1 MTELVEKL
9 HAGGFLI
16 SLPNGTRAVDN
27 AILVSGQNL
36 LAGAVLGKTV
46 TAGTITAAAVAGNV
60 GNGTMGTLSV
70 GSAAKEGV
78 YKVTIVEPA
87 ANAGEFAVEDPEG
100 KTIGNGTVA
109 AAFTGAVNFTLAD
122 GGTDFAAGDQFNLT
136 VSQLT
141 VKHKVLA
148 PAGTDGSQFAAGI
161 LLADT
166 DASAADKACTVVAR
180 QAEVIGAELVYPGGI
195 TAAEKSIAIAQ
206 LQAAG
211 ILVR

>member
-9 HAGGFLI
+9 HAGGFI
-16 SLPNGTRAVDN
+16 VSLPNGNRAIDN
-27 AILVSGQNL
+27 AILLSGQNL
-36 LAGAVLGKTV
+36 FAGAVLGKTV
-46 TAGTITAAAVAGNV
+46 TAGTITAAAVAANV

-70 GSAAKEGV
+70 GGAAKEGV
-78 YKVTIVEPA
+78 YKVTVVEPA
-87 ANAGEFAVEDPEG
+87 ANAGEFIVEDPDG
-100 KTIGNGTVA
+100 KTVGNGTVA
-109 AAFTGAVNFTLAD
+109 VAFTGPVNFTLAD
-122 GGTDFAAGDQFNLT
+122 GATDFAAGDQFNLT

-166 DASAADKACTVVAR
+166 DASAADKACAVLAR
-180 QAEVIGAELVYPGGI
+180 QAEVNGLELTYPGGI

-206 LQAAG
+206 LTAAG

>member
-16 SLPNGTRAVDN
+16 SMPKGNRAVDN
-27 AILVSGQNL
+27 GILVSGQNL

-46 TAGTITAAAVAGNV
+46 TAGTITAAAAAGNV
-60 GNGTMGTLSV
+60 GNGTMGSLSV
-70 GSAAKEGV
+70 GAAAKEGV

-87 ANAGEFAVEDPEG
+87 TNAGEFAVEDPEG

-109 AAFTGAVNFTLAD
+109 VAFTGPVNFTLAD
-122 GGTDFAAGDQFNLT
+122 GATDFTAGDQFNLT

-148 PAGTDGSQFAAGI
+148 PAGTDGSQVAAGV

-166 DASAADKACTVVAR
+166 DASAADKACVIVAR
-180 QAEVIGAELVYPGGI
+180 QAEVNGAELVYPGGI
-195 TAAEKSIAIAQ
+195 TAAEKSIAVAQ